1 MVVCLR
7 QGSRGS
13 LASLADT
20 WLIAIRTAITSVAAG
35 LLLRV
40 LFITFPPIR
49 SICFRASYT
58 SHWRR
63 GRRFDEGI
71 KRNFEKSSGHHTGQP
86 EQGIRTSQGIP

>member
-20 WLIAIRTAITSVAAG
+20 WLIAIRTAITSMSAG

-49 SICFRASYT
+49 SICFRAPYT